1 MNMADQ
7 VRAVARGG
15 PIFRKE
21 DCSPLD
27 IGAVLDHAGQF
38 SDAEKLHFIENVWSP
53 RDPLFEFPSTV
64 ESGKS
69 RKFQRAWLQ
78 QYSWLAYSKYLDGA
92 FCLPCVL
99 FGRGATVAKL
109 MKSPITCWTSATS
122 RFKKHSNGKCETH
135 NTAVLAM
142 DNFVRVMK
150 RQIVP
155 INEQLDTL
163 LQQQI
168 DTNRK
173 ILSSLL
179 KTVIF
184 CGRNNIALRGHR
196 DDKPGNS
203 ASQGNFRALLAFR
216 VDSGD
221 ETLQQHLENAPRN
234 ATYTSKTI
242 QNEMITTVGKYLL
255 DKLSCE
261 MKGSKYFSILAD
273 EAADISNKENLSIV
287 IRFVDASNSI
297 REDFVGY
304 HLCKEGTTGVAIKNI
319 ILKAVSDL
327 GLSMDDCRGQCYDGA
342 GNMAGQ
348 FNGASALIKQ
358 QYEKAIYVH
367 CMSHRLNLCVADTC
381 SLTLVRNMMGVVK
394 KLSDFFSNSPK
405 RQDYLIKKI
414 EGLLPGSNH
423 HVLIDVCRTRWIA
436 RIDGMDRIVELLLP
450 VFSTL
455 EDISLNRDAF
465 GNQQWNYNSRNDAQ
479 SLVNAINF
487 SFIVTVVVVKHI
499 LGLTRPLTV
508 KLQRKEAD
516 LMKAKDEIDSL
527 KSILTDMQ
535 ANINDRH
542 HTLYDEAVELAHSI
556 QIEPCMPRLTQR
568 QIYRAN
574 APAQTPEDY
583 YRINLTIVFLDHA
596 LQQLNTRFQ
605 DQVFVCYKGLS
616 IIPSHLLE
624 HPQDWKD
631 HVMEFCQNYR
641 QDIPNAA
648 GLEAELI
655 LWERLWKDKEGK
667 KEDIPDRISFT
678 LKFTDK
684 ECFVNIFAI
693 LQVLATIPIT
703 SSSCERSISVLRNLK
718 NYLRSTMSH
727 DRLNGLAIMHAHA
740 DVNLNLGEIIDLFAN
755 LHPRRM
761 RMANILQD

>member
-1 MNMADQ
+1 MPGN
-7 VRAVARGG
+7 
-15 PIFRKE
+15 FLTLKT
-21 DCSPLD
+21 
-27 IGAVLDHAGQF
+27 
-38 SDAEKLHFIENVWSP
+38 EKLHFIENVWSP
-53 RDPLFEFPSTV
+53 RDPLFEIPSTV

-78 QYSWLAYSKYLDGA
+78 QYSWLAYSKYLDVA

-109 MKSPITCWTSATS
+109 MKSPTTGWTSATS

-221 ETLQQHLENAPRN
+221 ETLQQHLENSPRN

-255 DKLSCE
+255 DKLPCE

-297 REDFVGY
+297 READFVGY

-342 GNMAGQ
+342 GNMPGQ

-405 RQDYLIKKI
+405 RQDYLIKTI
-414 EGLLPGSNH
+414 EALLPGSNH
-423 HVLIDVCRTRWIA
+423 HVLIDVCRTR
-436 RIDGMDRIVELLLP
+436 
-450 VFSTL
+450 
-455 EDISLNRDAF
+455 
-465 GNQQWNYNSRNDAQ
+465 
-479 SLVNAINF
+479 
-487 SFIVTVVVVKHI
+487 
-499 LGLTRPLTV
+499 
-508 KLQRKEAD
+508 
-516 LMKAKDEIDSL
+516 
-527 KSILTDMQ
+527 
-535 ANINDRH
+535 
-542 HTLYDEAVELAHSI
+542 
-556 QIEPCMPRLTQR
+556 
-568 QIYRAN
+568 
-574 APAQTPEDY
+574 
-583 YRINLTIVFLDHA
+583 
-596 LQQLNTRFQ
+596 
-605 DQVFVCYKGLS
+605 
-616 IIPSHLLE
+616 
-624 HPQDWKD
+624 
-631 HVMEFCQNYR
+631 
-641 QDIPNAA
+641 
-648 GLEAELI
+648 
-655 LWERLWKDKEGK
+655 
-667 KEDIPDRISFT
+667 
-678 LKFTDK
+678 
-684 ECFVNIFAI
+684 
-693 LQVLATIPIT
+693 
-703 SSSCERSISVLRNLK
+703 
-718 NYLRSTMSH
+718 
-727 DRLNGLAIMHAHA
+727 
-740 DVNLNLGEIIDLFAN
+740 
-755 LHPRRM
+755 
-761 RMANILQD
+761 